1 MGLNICRTTVEFHG
15 GTLIHANNPEG
26 GTIFRFTLPGL
37 GEGTVPSPEDSA
49 IIKHG

>member
-37 GEGTVPSPEDSA
+37 GEGTVPPPEDSA